1 MAEIKYDKLDRMR
14 ADIKRDRDK
23 VARLQEQIKSKEAKL
38 KEAEASQIIT
48 DVGAINMSP
57 EQLAEF
63 LVLIRSGQL
72 NTLLSGQVNSL
83 AAQTNQTNIGNG
95 AINND
100 EIFEEKDLEDEEDFD
115 NEEN

>member
-63 LVLIRSGQL
+63 LALIRSGQL
-72 NTLLSGQVNSL
+72 NTILSGQVNIL
-83 AAQTNQTNIGNG
+83 AVQTNTGNG
-95 AINND
+95 AINDD

>member
-63 LVLIRSGQL
+63 LALIRSGQL
-72 NTLLSGQVNSL
+72 NPLLSGQVNSL
-83 AAQTNQTNIGNG
+83 AVQTNQTNTGNG

-100 EIFEEKDLEDEEDFD
+100 EIFEEKDLEGEEDFD

>member
-63 LVLIRSGQL
+63 LELIRSGQL
-72 NTLLSGQVNSL
+72 KTLLSGQVNSL
-83 AAQTNQTNIGNG
+83 AVRTNQTNTGNG
-95 AINND
+95 AINDD
-100 EIFEEKDLEDEEDFD
+100 EIFEEKNLEDEEDFD

>member
-63 LVLIRSGQL
+63 LALIQSGQL
-72 NTLLSGQVNSL
+72 NTILRGQANTSI
-83 AAQTNQTNIGNG
+83 NQTNTGYG
-95 AINND
+95 ATND
-100 EIFEEKDLEDEEDFD
+100 EEISEEKNLDDEEGFD
-115 NEEN
+115 DEEN